1 MESSESSESSLFMV
15 EIGVDLGQTSETL
28 LQALPN
34 LTLLGVDPYPGLYKG
49 EHSGERLDSMGSED
63 SMRNSARDGDETLR
77 WLELRGNFRSEEMG
91 AHSHIYID
99 I

>member
-1 MESSESSESSLFMV
+1 MKSIMESSESSLFMV

-63 SMRNSARDGDETLR
+63 SMRNSARDETLR
-77 WLELRGNFRSEEMG
+77 WLELRGNFRSEEG
-91 AHSHIYID
+91 TLTHIH
-99 I
+99 